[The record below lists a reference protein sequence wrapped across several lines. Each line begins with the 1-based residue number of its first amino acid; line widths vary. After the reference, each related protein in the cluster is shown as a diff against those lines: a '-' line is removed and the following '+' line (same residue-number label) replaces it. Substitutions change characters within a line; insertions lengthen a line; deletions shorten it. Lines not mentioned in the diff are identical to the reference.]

1 VGRRDHCAP
10 FRKRMDGVVIMDII
24 RQQLKDKDVITLN
37 HGESREQFISSKRN
51 GFDELSIFD
60 GFPPA
65 SGEVAA
71 QMVFGGCG
79 FHEAARDRMASA
91 EWPLF
96 WIQGDVCPGTHVSGM
111 QAFVLDGQSVRRVI
125 LSDRVVGS
133 LWSDSDADYCLL
145 AGILPTDLSEKRG
158 VQTQNCLQ
166 QIEATLNEVGMDFS
180 HVVRTWFYLDD
191 LLAWYDE
198 FNESRTKFFE
208 SRGVFEGLV
217 PASTGIGAGNP
228 AGAALTVG
236 ALAIRPRHDRVR
248 IHEVDSP
255 LQCSAS
261 EYRSSFSRAVEVEFP
276 DHRMLIISGTAS
288 IAPGG
293 ESMFADDTTKQI
305 HLTLDVVEAILKSR
319 DMGWKDTTRAIG
331 YFRDI
336 RALPTFNAC
345 CRKRGI
351 APLPL
356 TPAHATV
363 CRADLLFEIELDA
376 IVGAMERKGCADDV
390 I

>member
-1 VGRRDHCAP
+1 MRH
-10 FRKRMDGVVIMDII
+10 
-24 RQQLKDKDVITLN
+24 
-37 HGESREQFISSKRN
+37 N

-60 GFPPA
+60 GFPTA
-65 SGEVAA
+65 SGDVVA

-79 FHEAARDRMASA
+79 FHEAARARMAGA
-91 EWPLF
+91 DWPLF
-96 WIQGDVCPGTHVSGM
+96 WVQGDVCPGTQVSGM
-111 QAFVLDGQSVRRVI
+111 QAFVLDGQSVRRVL

-145 AGILPTDLSEKRG
+145 AGILPADLGESRG
-158 VQTQNCLQ
+158 AQTHSCLQ
-166 QIEATLNEVGMDFS
+166 QIEAAFKKIGMDFS
-180 HVVRTWFYLDD
+180 HVVRTWFFLDD

-198 FNESRTKFFE
+198 FNEARTKFFE

-228 AGAALTVG
+228 AGAVLTVG
-236 ALAIRPRHDRVR
+236 ALAVRPRHDRVR
-248 IHEVDSP
+248 IHEVASP
-255 LQCSAS
+255 LQCPAT
-261 EYRSSFSRAVEVEFP
+261 EYRSSFSLAVEVDCP

-293 ESMFADDTTKQI
+293 ESAFPDDVAIQI

-319 DMGWKDTTRAIG
+319 DMGWENTTRAVG

-336 RALPTFNAC
+336 RALPTFDTV
-345 CRKRGI
+345 CRERGM
-351 APLPL
+351 PRLPL
-356 TPAHATV
+356 VPAHATV
-363 CRADLLFEIELDA
+363 CRDDLLFEIELDA
-376 IVGAMERKGCADDV
+376 IASCGATERKVGSGEV